1 MLNNKRGMDTAI
13 YTSIARAAL
22 LGDGYWQA
30 NATKVAG
37 FGAAAMSSNQGQNQG
52 QNQYQNQ
59 NPYQNQNQ
67 YQYQTSNPQYQTQNQ
82 YHHPSQ
88 LPSQSSTAGTTPVMV
103 PPSVASSATQIKSEQ
118 DCFERLALE
127 FASLPDRE
135 MPPEVSDPVAGQQQQ
150 QLSNPASRA
159 IPDHS
164 ISPNTP
170 TNNFVA
176 KTIRA
181 AIADIK
187 PSS

>member
-1 MLNNKRGMDTAI
+1 MDTAI

-22 LGDGYWQA
+22 VGDGYWQA
-30 NATKVAG
+30 NATNAAAVG
-37 FGAAAMSSNQGQNQG
+37 VAAMSLNRGQNHNQGQD
-52 QNQYQNQ
+52 QNQSPYQNQ
-59 NPYQNQNQ
+59 NPNQHQHQSSNLQ
-67 YQYQTSNPQYQTQNQ
+67 YQAQSRYQ
-82 YHHPSQ
+82 HPH
-88 LPSQSSTAGTTPVMV
+88 QSTTAGTTPVMV
-103 PPSVASSATQIKSEQ
+103 PPSVVSSATQVKSEQ

-135 MPPEVSDPVAGQQQQ
+135 MPPEVSDPVAAQ
-150 QLSNPASRA
+150 QLTNPASRA
-159 IPDHS
+159 MPDHR

-181 AIADIK
+181 AMADIK

>member
-1 MLNNKRGMDTAI
+1 MDTAI

-30 NATKVAG
+30 NATNAAAVG
-37 FGAAAMSSNQGQNQG
+37 VAAMSSNQGQNQG
-52 QNQYQNQ
+52 QNQNQ
-59 NPYQNQNQ
+59 NPNQHQ
-67 YQYQTSNPQYQTQNQ
+67 YQSSNLQYQTQSRYQ
-82 YHHPSQ
+82 HPI
-88 LPSQSSTAGTTPVMV
+88 QSTFAGKTPVMV
-103 PPSVASSATQIKSEQ
+103 PPSIASSATQVKSEQ

-135 MPPEVSDPVAGQQQQ
+135 MPPEVSDPVAAQ
-150 QLSNPASRA
+150 QLTNPASRA
-159 IPDHS
+159 VPDHR

-181 AIADIK
+181 AMADIK